1 MNDEQIGKVY
11 NEGNNESHV
20 AGLRAVYNA
29 GRNHD
34 EWEREQRAIAAKAAA
49 KTPGAA
55 PAATAEH
62 EPFDQ
67 MTNAELR
74 AYLDARSVT
83 HASGDTKAELE
94 RAARAAER
102 KEKAAA
108 GASA

>member
-1 MNDEQIGKVY
+1 MNDEQIKKVY
-11 NEGNNESHV
+11 TEGNNESHT
-20 AGLRAVYNA
+20 AALRAVYNA

-34 EWEREQRAIAAKAAA
+34 EWEREQKAIAAKAAA
-49 KTPGAA
+49 KTPSAA
-55 PAATAEH
+55 VAATATEH

-74 AYLDARSVT
+74 AYLDAHGVT

-102 KEKAAA
+102 KEKAA
-108 GASA
+108 SV